1 MTCVLSDSLV
11 ARKSLNSNHL
21 EADVKAIDLFSGPG
35 GLTLGLKEAGI
46 IPVCSVELSKDA
58 VDTYASHTPD
68 AVHYCEDIRKVDLA
82 KHKAGVELVYGGP
95 PCQPFSTGGLMKG
108 SKDKRDMIP
117 SFIEALQTVKP
128 HAFIMEN
135 VPGLIT
141 KSKIGYFRDVLR
153 RLASLGYKL
162 NWDVLYSA
170 DYGVAQKRKRLVV
183 LGCLDRLLLFPK
195 PTHGPDGDEPYVPAS
210 RFLSKFAPVGTT
222 PRSPVKYAQFP
233 DLRKSPYAGHIYN
246 GGGRPINLDEPCP
259 TILAS
264 AGGYKTHWVDTL
276 DVAPEY
282 HRHLINGGKPREGIV
297 NGARRMSVEESA
309 LIQSFPHWLR
319 FSGSRSSQYTQVGDA
334 VPPKLAEAI
343 GKAIVKQLDCTKAPE
358 TEFLQPKLA
367 QNQLE
372 LPW

>member
-1 MTCVLSDSLV
+1 MRSALV
-11 ARKSLNSNHL
+11 IRKCLNFNHL
-21 EADVKAIDLFSGPG
+21 DTKLKAIDLFSGPG

-46 IPVCSVELSKDA
+46 TPVCSVEFSKDA
-58 VDTYASHTPD
+58 VETYASHTPD
-68 AVHYCEDIRKVDLA
+68 VVHYCEDIRGVDLA
-82 KHKAGVELVYGGP
+82 KHKTGVELVYGGP

-108 SKDKRDMIP
+108 ATDKRDMIP
-117 SFIEALQTVKP
+117 SFIEALKTVRP

-141 KSKIGYFRDVLR
+141 KSKISYFFDVLR
-153 RLASLGYKL
+153 KLVSLGYKI

-170 DYGVAQKRKRLVV
+170 DYGVAQKRKRLIV
-183 LGCLDRLLLFPK
+183 LGSLDRLLLFPK
-195 PTHGPDGDEPYVPAS
+195 PTHGPDGDKPYVPAG
-210 RFLSKFAPVGTT
+210 RFLSKDAPVGTS
-222 PRSPVKYAQFP
+222 PRSSVKYAKYP
-233 DLRKSPYAGHIYN
+233 DLRKSPYAGQIYN

-282 HRHLINGGKPREGIV
+282 HRHLSNGGKPREGTV
-297 NGARRMSVEESA
+297 DGARRLSVEESA
-309 LIQSFPHWLR
+309 LIQSFPRWLH

-334 VPPKLAEAI
+334 VPPKLAEAL
-343 GKAIVKQLDCTKAPE
+343 GKAVVKQMDSSKAPS

-367 QNQLE
+367 QSQLE